1 MFASP
6 CFLSP
11 TNPVIATHAHFL
23 GVVAS
28 ICVWTAQHL
37 VFVLISF
44 ETLAR
49 ALMLLMFISFTVI
62 NLMVRRILIWSLI
75 LFVSI

>member
-6 CFLSP
+6 CFLSS

-28 ICVWTAQHL
+28 VCVWTAQHL
-37 VFVLISF
+37 VFALISF

-75 LFVSI
+75 LFVSV

>member
-6 CFLSP
+6 SFLSP

-28 ICVWTAQHL
+28 VCVWAAQHL
-37 VFVLISF
+37 VFTFITLES
-44 ETLAR
+44 LAR
-49 ALMLLMFISFTVI
+49 ALMLLIIIFFTVI
-62 NLMVRRILIWSLI
+62 NLLVRRILIWSLI
-75 LFVSI
+75 LFVSV